1 MSYQGSAAYKLGPVA
16 PERRHEQERPSFD
29 VVEGGGLDA
38 RVREGVST
46 GYLALARNAVIAAA
60 VLVALGLC
68 RVGLSVA
75 TMELLESTTEIRTQ
89 ISELEDDNA
98 QLDITY
104 SILASSSRITR
115 IATQNLGMVLA
126 EDRVTVTVDLSS
138 DEADAA
144 EEADGEAVSGAGE
157 TVSADAVS

>member
-1 MSYQGSAAYKLGPVA
+1 MSYQGSVAFKLGSVA
-16 PERRHEQERPSFD
+16 PERRQEQERPALD

-38 RVREGVST
+38 QAREGVSSRT
-46 GYLALARNAVIAAA
+46 LSLARNAVIAAA